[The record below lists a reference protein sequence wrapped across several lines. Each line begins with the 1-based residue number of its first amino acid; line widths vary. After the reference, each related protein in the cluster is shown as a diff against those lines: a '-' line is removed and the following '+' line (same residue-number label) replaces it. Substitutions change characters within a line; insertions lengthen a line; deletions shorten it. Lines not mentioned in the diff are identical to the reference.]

1 MGTHL
6 ARGRASHHS
15 SWREGTGSEPLGLS
29 GSSAVKTLNDGS
41 THSSLFSKHL
51 PGGLTEAWWGGVFR
65 RAGGASLVAQ
75 AWGRGS
81 AAITGKTRNR
91 HPSPNPQP
99 SQQPH
104 PDPSPLR
111 SKILSFGESSKGR
124 GHKDVPSHEGRA
136 DAAVRARSQS
146 RARPLE
152 QCHQQD
158 AFIPNAHQAERLL
171 RGRGGAGAGRP

>member
-51 PGGLTEAWWGGVFR
+51 PGGLTENWWGGFR

-111 SKILSFGESSKGR
+111 SKILSFGERVAKDEGTKTSLLMR
-124 GHKDVPSHEGRA
+124 G
-136 DAAVRARSQS
+136 
-146 RARPLE
+146 E
-152 QCHQQD
+152 QM
-158 AFIPNAHQAERLL
+158 LL
-171 RGRGGAGAGRP
+171 RGPGASPEPGP